1 MNKDKE
7 ARTGHSDIKVAGLV
21 DTGPAYSQPGNE
33 GMKAGARHM
42 FDVGPASWAEAAEAA
57 CHPHWCGAAT
67 DESARNT
74 TEQSRTQSSPVT
86 PRPPRTCNVSQ
97 TRVARPRHVP
107 RGLVTV
113 REPCPTGAGAGTVV
127 DMDT

>member
-1 MNKDKE
+1 M
-7 ARTGHSDIKVAGLV
+7 

-74 TEQSRTQSSPVT
+74 TEQSRTQSSPVQT
-86 PRPPRTCNVSQ
+86 PPAPHMQRVPDTCHQ
-97 TRVARPRHVP
+97 ARRVP